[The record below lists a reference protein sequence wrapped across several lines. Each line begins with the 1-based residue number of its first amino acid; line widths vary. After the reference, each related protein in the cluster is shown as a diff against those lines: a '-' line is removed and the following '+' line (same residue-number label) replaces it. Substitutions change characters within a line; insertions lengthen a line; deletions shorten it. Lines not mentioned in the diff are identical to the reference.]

1 MSDFVISQIR
11 TFTPII
17 VGALIS
23 FLATVGLQLDT
34 DTQASLVIALTGV
47 LQALYYF
54 IARLLE
60 KKFPKL
66 GGILLGSSATPT
78 YDKKV

>member
-1 MSDFVISQIR
+1 MNNFIISQIR
-11 TFTPII
+11 TIVPIL

-34 DTQASLVIALTGV
+34 DTQASLVIALTGL

-54 IARLLE
+54 LARLLE
-60 KKFPKL
+60 QKFPKL
-66 GGILLGSSATPT
+66 GGVLLGSTATPK
-78 YDKKV
+78 YKK